1 MVLPVYRPLANTHEK
16 IGSIRR
22 IPIRGSFSGVVTT
35 GVLAE
40 RRIGGRSMKP
50 LRLLNLPALLLGL
63 GALVFFTPACRA
75 QSEVSPDH
83 FDGTDSWQT
92 AAQKP
97 MTQRTKQAPGDGSYL
112 AQNKKVGLSA
122 ALQLAAVRDGSKVT
136 RHNAVA
142 VQDKRRTA
150 VRKSNQNK

>member
-1 MVLPVYRPLANTHEK
+1 
-16 IGSIRR
+16 
-22 IPIRGSFSGVVTT
+22 
-35 GVLAE
+35 
-40 RRIGGRSMKP
+40 
-50 LRLLNLPALLLGL
+50 
-63 GALVFFTPACRA
+63 
-75 QSEVSPDH
+75 
-83 FDGTDSWQT
+83 
-92 AAQKP
+92 